1 MASKQFKIILAG
13 DAKGATAALKDAQ
26 HAGDGLINASG
37 GWGGKWAGVFAGM
50 GQRLAEFGQKFRD
63 ADGWKA
69 KLGAVGEGFT
79 GMGSMATAGIAVAS
93 TAVLGFASMVATK
106 AQEIGG
112 YLYGLGEQFYAA
124 AGQIRAGTGATGSE
138 LGALKDSYYDIY
150 EMSTKGSGE
159 VAAAMTLVE
168 QKLNLTGQP
177 LEDVTLGF
185 LRLSSLTGGD
195 VVSGIT
201 SVGRAFGDWGIAAE
215 DYTATQDKLFRAWQE
230 SGVPIDQLAG
240 TITQYGA
247 SLRGLGFDFDESLA
261 MVTKWNEEG
270 VNTELVMGGLRKAY
284 ASFSDEFGPNAQAE
298 FQKFMGQIEAAPT
311 AAEGAKIAMDRLGV
325 RVGADF
331 AAAVGEGRFAYQDFQ
346 AAISDGDTMKQAAKD
361 TGTWRSSITLM
372 VHTLEAKLGPAAER
386 VFGVINDV
394 IRNNIM
400 PLFRG
405 LSSAWDEGGFEAVM
419 ERLPVTLEL
428 VKLKI
433 QEWWN
438 TAVTWVGDHGQEIMD
453 RLGSAIRAGLAAGGE
468 LTAALGEMLVALG
481 NWFQDTAWPY
491 VEAHWGEWW
500 KAFTDSFNDG
510 GFMNQMLT
518 KLGEILANISVWF
531 LTDAIPWAFVKG
543 WELLIA
549 LTKWLGTDGIPTLI
563 QSIGTLLGAGIEWL
577 ETSGVSWVADVGRSL
592 WNGIY
597 TGFIDALNGIIM
609 AWNNFSITIPELSIM
624 GKTVPGTGGTLDTPN
639 IGLFSSPTLANPTA
653 ASGVKAFKKAIG
665 MANGAVVTSPTLG
678 LIGENPGT
686 TPEIVTPER
695 LMRQIVRE
703 EMARL
708 GSRPVQLVLKDGRV
722 LAEVVT
728 QELRGRELALR

>member
-1 MASKQFKIILAG
+1 MSSKTFRIILAG
-13 DAKGATAALKDAQ
+13 DSKGASTALKDAQ
-26 HAGDGLINASG
+26 TAGDNLINASG
-37 GWGGKWAGVFAGM
+37 GWGGKWAGVFSGM
-50 GQRLAEFGQKFRD
+50 ATKLSEFGAKFRD

-69 KLGAVGEGFT
+69 KLGTVGEGFT

-93 TAVLGFASMVATK
+93 GAVLGFASMVATK

-185 LRLSSLTGGD
+185 LRMSSLTGVD

-201 SVGRAFGDWGIAAE
+201 AVGRAFGDWGIAAE
-215 DYTATQDKLFRAWQE
+215 DYASTQDKLFRAWQE

-240 TITQYGA
+240 TVTQYGA

-284 ASFSDEFGPNAQAE
+284 ASFSDEYGPDAQKH
-298 FQKFMGQIEAAPT
+298 FQRFMDQIEAAPT
-311 AAEGAKIAMDRLGV
+311 ASEGAKIAMERLGV

-331 AAAVGEGRFAYQDFQ
+331 AAAVGEGRFAFEDFQ
-346 AAISDGDTMKQAAKD
+346 DAIADGDTMKNAAKE

-386 VFGVINDV
+386 VFGFVNDV

-405 LSSAWDEGGFEAVM
+405 LSTAWDEGGFEAVM
-419 ERLPVTLEL
+419 ERLPVVFDLI
-428 VKLKI
+428 KLKI

-438 TAVTWVGDHGQEIMD
+438 TTVTWVGDHGQEIMD

-500 KAFTDSFNDG
+500 KAFTDSFNEG
-510 GFMNQMLT
+510 GFMNQMIT
-518 KLGEILANISVWF
+518 KLNEILAAIGGWF
-531 LTDAIPWAFVKG
+531 LTDAIPWAVVKG

-549 LTKWLGTDGIPTLI
+549 LTKWLGTDGIPTLVS
-563 QSIGTLLGAGIEWL
+563 SIGTLLGAGIEWI
-577 ETSGVSWVADVGRSL
+577 ETSGVSWIADIGRSM
-592 WNGIY
+592 WNGLVD
-597 TGFIDALNGIIM
+597 GFIGVLNLIIG
-609 AWNNFSITIPELSIM
+609 AWNSFSLTTPDI
-624 GKTVPGTGGTLDTPN
+624 PGTDWGGQTISTPE
-639 IGLFSSPTLANPTA
+639 IGFIASPSQKNAVKLAKPFA
-653 ASGVKAFKKAIG
+653 MGG
-665 MANGAVVTSPTLG
+665 VVTRPTLG
-678 LIGENPGT
+678 LVGENSAT
-686 TPEIVTPER
+686 TPEIITPEK
-695 LMRQIVRE
+695 LMRQVVRE

-708 GSRPVQLVLKDGRV
+708 GSRPVQLVLRDGRV